1 MSEFSVKWVGG
12 AASAVSI
19 ALVQFGWAASALA
32 QAAIECDT
40 GVAAS
45 ELALFDA
52 HDHLDTSTLEDG
64 YEDLAALA
72 AGGVEAGVLVLGPPN
87 SNDFSFALA
96 LQAESPVAV
105 RVFSRPPTFTAAGG
119 VKTYTQDS
127 VDTVEDELD
136 AGARGIGEMKLR
148 HSGPPVLAVE
158 IAANQAF
165 AMEIYALAEERGVP
179 ITIHFETRDKSA
191 PTVDVASR
199 LDELSDALDSYPAA
213 TFIWAHAGD
222 TGPLTVRAMIEG
234 HDNLYVDLS
243 TRNPYFIRGWSASL
257 QSLSSGSLGMGAL
270 KADWKD
276 LFNDY
281 PDRFLFGLD
290 LANSTRWSQLGD
302 VVGYYRGVLGELDP
316 DAAEKIACQ
325 NAQVLFAEPASELPT
340 PGPMGALFFALAAV
354 VSVTALLRS
363 RSGPP
368 GCPDAAGR

>member
-1 MSEFSVKWVGG
+1 MSGFSVKWIGG
-12 AASAVSI
+12 AAFAVLV
-19 ALVQFGWAASALA
+19 ALLQLGWAASALA
-32 QAAIECDT
+32 QAAIQCDT
-40 GVAAS
+40 GVPAS

-52 HDHLDTSTLEDG
+52 HDHLDTSTLEAG
-64 YEDLAALA
+64 YDDLAALA
-72 AGGVEAGVLVLGPPN
+72 TGGVEAGAILLGPPN
-87 SNDFSFALA
+87 FNHFTFALA

-105 RVFSRPPTFTAAGG
+105 RVFSMPPTFTAAGG
-119 VKTYTQDS
+119 VKTYTQNSVDS
-127 VDTVEDELD
+127 VKDELD

-148 HSGPPVLAVE
+148 HSGPPVLAAE
-158 IAANQAF
+158 IAANQVF

-179 ITIHFETRDKSA
+179 VTIHFETRDKSA

-199 LDELSDALDSYPAA
+199 LEELSDALDTYPDAN
-213 TFIWAHAGD
+213 FIWAHAGD

-257 QSLSSGSLGMGAL
+257 QSLSTGSTGMGAL
-270 KADWKD
+270 KTDWKD
-276 LFNDY
+276 LFNDH

-302 VVGYYRGVLGELDP
+302 VVGYYRGVLGQLDP

-325 NAQVLFAEPASELPT
+325 NAQMLFAGPASELPT

-354 VSVTALLRS
+354 VSATVLLRS

-368 GCPDAAGR
+368 GRPDAAGR